1 MYQFWNF
8 NNVYVW
14 FINTFG
20 FVVLSS
26 LSWASV
32 ASNPFLRP
40 GSNRPPPQ
48 ETPPPPSTP
57 QPKIDPAFSKEVEFR
72 GYFLLKG
79 IPHFCIFN
87 KKSNFGEWIKLTEK
101 TEEDFVAQAF
111 DLESETLT
119 LAFSGQT
126 FDLNLI
132 NPTPSNS
139 TASPNNSIG
148 STNQSTGSGTK
159 TTGSQP
165 KIMPPKPDRVPQL
178 PRWLTSRMG
187 NRLNSTADST
197 GRSSTPSSP
206 SGIRSIPPRLPT
218 FTSTRPPT
226 GSPSTSATS
235 VANSQSPTSVNQSVN
250 VTGGTSPT
258 VSNSENLPQVDL
270 PDNQVSTSTIEDLDL
285 EGLPPPP
292 PPPNILPPG
301 GPPNLI
307 PSRDE

>member
-8 NNVYVW
+8 KNVYVW
-14 FINTFG
+14 CINTFV
-20 FVVLSS
+20 FAFLSS
-26 LSWASV
+26 LCWASV

-48 ETPPPPSTP
+48 ETPPPPPPP

-101 TEEDFVAQAF
+101 TEEEFEAQAF

-132 NPTPSNS
+132 NPTPSS
-139 TASPNNSIG
+139 SPASPNKPTG
-148 STNQSTGSGTK
+148 STSQSAGSGSK
-159 TTGSQP
+159 SLGSQP

-178 PRWLTSRMG
+178 PSWLTSRMS
-187 NRLNSTADST
+187 NRLNSASDTTGGTST
-197 GRSSTPSSP
+197 QSSSS
-206 SGIRSIPPRLPT
+206 GNRSIPPRLPT
-218 FTSTRPPT
+218 FSSTRFPT
-226 GSPSTSATS
+226 SSPSTGSTS
-235 VANSQSPTSVNQSVN
+235 VGSSQSHTSVNQSVN
-250 VTGGTSPT
+250 VTDGTSPT
-258 VSNSENLPQVDL
+258 VSNTVNLPEVDL
-270 PDNQVSTSTIEDLDL
+270 PDSQVDDLDL

-292 PPPNILPPG
+292 PPPNILPPS
-301 GPPNLI
+301 GPPNLV
-307 PSRDE
+307 PSRDD

>member
-1 MYQFWNF
+1 LFLALVNQLWNF
-8 NNVYVW
+8 RYVYVW
-14 FINTFG
+14 CINTFF

-26 LSWASV
+26 LCWSSV

-48 ETPPPPSTP
+48 ETPPPPP
-57 QPKIDPAFSKEVEFR
+57 PPPPKINPAFSKEVEFR

-101 TEEDFVAQAF
+101 TEEEFEAQAF

-126 FDLNLI
+126 FDLTLI
-132 NPTPSNS
+132 NPTPFNS
-139 TASPNNSIG
+139 PASPNKPTG
-148 STNQSTGSGTK
+148 STKQSTGSGSK

-178 PRWLTSRMG
+178 PSWLTSRMS
-187 NRLNSTADST
+187 NRLNSPSDAAD
-197 GRSSTPSSP
+197 GSSTPRSP
-206 SGIRSIPPRLPT
+206 SGNRSIPPRLPT
-218 FTSTRPPT
+218 FSSTRNSTPNNSSSSGSASLVRSFDSPDGVALTT
-226 GSPSTSATS
+226 GANVELSEGEESTT
-235 VANSQSPTSVNQSVN
+235 
-250 VTGGTSPT
+250 T
-258 VSNSENLPQVDL
+258 VEEL
-270 PDNQVSTSTIEDLDL
+270 DLDA
-285 EGLPPPP
+285 LPPPP
-292 PPPNILPPG
+292 PPPNILPPS

-307 PSRDE
+307 PSRDD